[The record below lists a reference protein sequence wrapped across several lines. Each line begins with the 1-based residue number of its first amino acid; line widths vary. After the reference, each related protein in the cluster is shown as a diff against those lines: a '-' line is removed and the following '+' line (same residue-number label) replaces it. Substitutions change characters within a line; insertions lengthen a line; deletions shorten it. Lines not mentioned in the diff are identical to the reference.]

1 MNSVDVQ
8 VVDDTGRVAVDRA
21 QWIAVQARKAVM
33 ALGVP
38 GEVRVKIVD
47 DAAMSAAHLEFSE
60 VEGTTDVLTFDLTD
74 PEDPHPDPPSLAP
87 RGSNFVRSSYALD
100 TDILIC
106 LDEGLRHSAP
116 GGYPVERELLL
127 YVVHGVLHCLGM
139 DDHDEA
145 DAATMHQMED
155 AVLETIGVG
164 AVYGARNGAL
174 PGGAGGV
181 PGAGTGD

>member
-1 MNSVDVQ
+1 MSIVEVQ
-8 VVDDTGRVAVDRA
+8 VVDETGRVAADRA
-21 QWIAVQARKAVM
+21 EWVAAHARKAVI

-74 PEDPHPDPPSLAP
+74 PEDPPPDPPSLDP
-87 RGSNFVRSSYALD
+87 RSPNFVRSLYALD

-116 GGYPVERELLL
+116 AGYPVERELLL

-145 DAATMHQMED
+145 DAAAMHRMED
-155 AVLETIGVG
+155 AVLEVIGVG
-164 AVYGARNGAL
+164 AVYGARGGAT
-174 PGGAGGV
+174 PGGAGGG
-181 PGAGTGD
+181 PATGTGD